1 MRPELESTLLHCRNL
16 PSPPGVALQII
27 DLAQNPNATLAD
39 VAHIVGMD
47 PALSARLL
55 RMANSP
61 LYATRRRAGTLAQA
75 MTTLGVN
82 ATLSLALGF
91 SLMQGLRGSHGSA
104 ELQERLWRRSVLAG
118 LAARILGQHAGV
130 TRTDTLML
138 AGLLQ
143 DMGRLALLQA
153 LTDGY
158 ASLCAKANGND
169 ALLVLER
176 AYYGSDHAKIGAW
189 LAARW
194 NLPGYL
200 VDAIAHSE
208 DEHPA
213 EDLLQRCVQASG
225 AIADLWLAG
234 ERPADVLVELA
245 QARVAACT
253 DEGGPGL
260 DALLPEIAASVPEI
274 ATVFDVH
281 IDNPAHLQSI
291 GEHAR
296 ELLILRNLRQI
307 QEMAQTRDEA
317 HAIEER
323 MRQLTEQSRRDPL
336 TGVHNRLHME
346 ESLERAFTIAGHH
359 SPLALALIDID
370 DFKQINDGHGHLV
383 GDQVLR
389 QFALSLQGSLRASD
403 LLARYGGEEFLL
415 VLPYSDED
423 AAVVVLQRLLAEVAR
438 LPMAVVEGRPI
449 HVTFSAGVAVQNGGH
464 ARFDNVV
471 AMLQAADGALYAA
484 KRGGRNRVHLHRG

>member
-27 DLAQNPNATLAD
+27 ELAQNPNATLAD
-39 VAHIVGMD
+39 VAHVVGMD

-104 ELQERLWRRSVLAG
+104 ELQEQLWRRSVLAG
-118 LAARILGQHAGV
+118 LAARALGQHAGAA
-130 TRTDTLML
+130 RTDTLML

-153 LTDGY
+153 LTEGY
-158 ASLCAKANGND
+158 ASLSAKADGND

-176 AYYGSDHAKIGAW
+176 AHYGSDHAEIGAW

-208 DEHPA
+208 DADPA

-234 ERPADVLVELA
+234 DRAPDGLAAFA
-245 QARVAACT
+245 QARIAACT
-253 DEGGPGL
+253 GEDGPGL

-274 ATVFDVH
+274 AAVFEVR
-281 IDNPAHLQSI
+281 IDNPAHLQAI

-296 ELLILRNLRQI
+296 EVLILRNLRQI
-307 QEMAQTRDEA
+307 QETAQARDEA
-317 HAIEER
+317 HLVEER
-323 MRQLTEQSRRDPL
+323 MRQLAEQSRRDPL
-336 TGVHNRLHME
+336 TGIHNRLHME
-346 ESLERAFTIAGHH
+346 EALERAFVIAGQH

-389 QFALSLQGSLRASD
+389 QFAHSLQGSLRASD

-415 VLPYSDED
+415 VLPYSDEE
-423 AAVVVLQRLLAEVAR
+423 AAVVVLQRLLADVAR
-438 LPMAVVEGRPI
+438 RPMAVVEGRPI
-449 HVTFSAGVAVQNGGH
+449 HVTFSAGVAVHNGGH
-464 ARFDNVV
+464 GRFDSAM